1 MQKRGEV
8 RLSHTGTSVQMEPKM
23 ICNLLRENSQ
33 GSNEPPKV
41 SYSSEGYQGPKLC
54 DCFIGIEHLPRH
66 SGLHMLWKILC
77 QLQDGLSSCAAHIY
91 CRST

>member
-33 GSNEPPKV
+33 GSNEPPQSLKV
-41 SYSSEGYQGPKLC
+41 QK
-54 DCFIGIEHLPRH
+54 DT
-66 SGLHMLWKILC
+66 K
-77 QLQDGLSSCAAHIY
+77 GLSSVIAL
-91 CRST
+91 SG